1 MLNKFLFEGHEIFRV
16 KNLNELIK
24 LFIYIFIKTILSTF
38 HLVVIPD
45 SSSSKDL
52 TGRIEELEEEIN
64 EVKSS
69 NEELEETNKV
79 GKGESFIKIISSL

>member
-1 MLNKFLFEGHEIFRV
+1 MLNKFLFEGNEIFRV

-24 LFIYIFIKTILSTF
+24 LFIHIFIKTIPSTF
-38 HLVVIPD
+38 HLVVIPE

-64 EVKSS
+64 ELKSS

-79 GKGESFIKIISSL
+79 GKGESFIKIIFSL